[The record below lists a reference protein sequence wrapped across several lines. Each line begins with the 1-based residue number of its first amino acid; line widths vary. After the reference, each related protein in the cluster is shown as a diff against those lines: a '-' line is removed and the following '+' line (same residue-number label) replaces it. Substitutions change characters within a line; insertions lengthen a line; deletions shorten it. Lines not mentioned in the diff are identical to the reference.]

1 MKLSERLGQPG
12 PAGDGTRPPE
22 ARGAAPRT
30 AKAGPRDPADE
41 AAGDPASPRPA
52 SPRSTR
58 HTGSDLDGLKTRVR
72 AAVVAELGPNLSKG
86 SVDDRSLRECVTAV
100 LQEQLAASSIGVGPG
115 ERAGVIEAI
124 VADMLG
130 WGPLE
135 DLMSDPTVTEVMCNA
150 YDEVWVERRGL
161 IEQTDAAFANADAYR
176 QVIDRMLATV
186 GRRIDESSPMADGRL
201 PDGSRINAIIPPLA
215 TRAPVLTIRRFRQV
229 PFSVTDLISQES
241 LSADAAVFLEAAVR
255 GKLNIVISGGSG
267 TGKTTLLNV
276 LASFIPHNERIL
288 TIEDAAELR
297 LGQPHI
303 VSLES
308 RPPNIEGMGQVSI
321 RDLVRNALRMRPDRI
336 VIGEVRGGEALD
348 MLQAMNT
355 GHEGSLT
362 TVHSNTPRDALARI
376 ETMTLMAGMDL
387 PLRAIRDQVA
397 SALDLIVQL
406 DRRSDG
412 RRVISAVTEV
422 QGREGET
429 ITLQDV
435 YTRRG
440 NVLTATGLRPRVLDK
455 MAERDVTVPAKVL
468 RGSGDVVAQAIASV
482 DRRKR

>member
-1 MKLSERLGQPG
+1 
-12 PAGDGTRPPE
+12 
-22 ARGAAPRT
+22 
-30 AKAGPRDPADE
+30 
-41 AAGDPASPRPA
+41 
-52 SPRSTR
+52 
-58 HTGSDLDGLKTRVR
+58 
-72 AAVVAELGPNLSKG
+72 
-86 SVDDRSLRECVTAV
+86 
-100 LQEQLAASSIGVGPG
+100 
-115 ERAGVIEAI
+115 
-124 VADMLG
+124 
-130 WGPLE
+130 
-135 DLMSDPTVTEVMCNA
+135 
-150 YDEVWVERRGL
+150 
-161 IEQTDAAFANADAYR
+161 
-176 QVIDRMLATV
+176 
-186 GRRIDESSPMADGRL
+186 MADGRL

-229 PFSVTDLISQES
+229 PFSVTDLITQES

-255 GKLNIVISGGSG
+255 GKLNVVISGGSG

-303 VSLES
+303 VSLEA
-308 RPPNIEGMGQVSI
+308 RPPNIEGMGQVTI

-362 TVHSNTPRDALARI
+362 TVHSNGPRDALARV

-412 RRVISAVTEV
+412 RRVVSSITEV

-435 YTRRG
+435 FTRRG
-440 NVLTATGLRPRVLDK
+440 NLLSATGLLPRVLEK
-455 MAERDVTVPAKVL
+455 MAERDVTVPAKIL
-468 RGSGDVVAQAIASV
+468 RGSADILQAVDAV

>member
-1 MKLSERLGQPG
+1 
-12 PAGDGTRPPE
+12 
-22 ARGAAPRT
+22 
-30 AKAGPRDPADE
+30 
-41 AAGDPASPRPA
+41 
-52 SPRSTR
+52 
-58 HTGSDLDGLKTRVR
+58 
-72 AAVVAELGPNLSKG
+72 
-86 SVDDRSLRECVTAV
+86 
-100 LQEQLAASSIGVGPG
+100 
-115 ERAGVIEAI
+115 
-124 VADMLG
+124 
-130 WGPLE
+130 
-135 DLMSDPTVTEVMCNA
+135 
-150 YDEVWVERRGL
+150 
-161 IEQTDAAFANADAYR
+161 
-176 QVIDRMLATV
+176 
-186 GRRIDESSPMADGRL
+186 
-201 PDGSRINAIIPPLA
+201 
-215 TRAPVLTIRRFRQV
+215 VLTIRRFRQV
-229 PFSVTDLISQES
+229 PFSVTDLIAQES

-255 GKLNIVISGGSG
+255 GKLNVVISGGSG

-297 LGQPHI
+297 LGQPH
-303 VSLES
+303 VGSLEA
-308 RPPNIEGMGQVSI
+308 RPPNIEGMGQVTI

-362 TVHSNTPRDALARI
+362 TVHSNGPRDALARV

-412 RRVISAVTEV
+412 RRVVSSITEV

-435 YTRRG
+435 VTPRG
-440 NVLTATGLRPRVLDK
+440 NVLAATGLRPRV
-455 MAERDVTVPAKVL
+455 
-468 RGSGDVVAQAIASV
+468 
-482 DRRKR
+482 

>member
-1 MKLSERLGQPG
+1 M
-12 PAGDGTRPPE
+12 
-22 ARGAAPRT
+22 
-30 AKAGPRDPADE
+30 
-41 AAGDPASPRPA
+41 
-52 SPRSTR
+52 R
-58 HTGSDLDGLKTRVR
+58 HTGNELDGLKARVR

-86 SVDDRSLRECVTAV
+86 SIDDQSLRECVTRE
-100 LQEQLAASSIGVGPG
+100 LQEQLAAWSIGVGPG

-135 DLMSDPTVTEVMCNA
+135 DLMDDPTITEVMCNA

-161 IEQTDAAFANADAYR
+161 IEQSDASFPTPEAYR

-229 PFSVTDLISQES
+229 PYAVTDLIAQES

-303 VSLES
+303 VSLEA
-308 RPPNIEGMGQVSI
+308 RPPNIEGMGQVTI

-362 TVHSNTPRDALARI
+362 TVHSNGPRDALARV

-412 RRVISAVTEV
+412 RRVVASVTEV

-435 YTRRG
+435 FTRKG
-440 NVLTATGLRPRVLDK
+440 NILSATGLRPRVLDK
-455 MAERDVTVPAKVL
+455 MAEREVTVPAKIL
-468 RGSGDVVAQAIASV
+468 RGSADVLQQAIAPV

>member
-1 MKLSERLGQPG
+1 MKLSERLSQSG
-12 PAGDGTRPPE
+12 PATASRSAGRASSD
-22 ARGAAPRT
+22 AA
-30 AKAGPRDPADE
+30 GE
-41 AAGDPASPRPA
+41 AAQASERA
-52 SPRSTR
+52 RARSSRSVR
-58 HTGSDLDGLKTRVR
+58 HAGGDLDGLKARVR

-86 SVDDRSLRECVTAV
+86 SIDDQSLRECVTAE
-100 LQEQLAASSIGVGPG
+100 LQEQLAASSIGVGPS

-135 DLMSDPTVTEVMCNA
+135 DLMSDPTITEVMCNA
-150 YDEVWVERRGL
+150 YDEVWVERKGL
-161 IEQTDAAFANADAYR
+161 IEQTDAAFPTPDAYR

-229 PFSVTDLISQES
+229 PFSVTDLITQES

-255 GKLNIVISGGSG
+255 GKLNVVISGGSG

-303 VSLES
+303 VSLEA
-308 RPPNIEGMGQVSI
+308 RPPNIEGMGQVTI

-362 TVHSNTPRDALARI
+362 TVHSNGPRDALARV

-412 RRVISAVTEV
+412 RRVVSSITEV

-435 YTRRG
+435 FTRRG
-440 NVLTATGLRPRVLDK
+440 NLLSATGLRPRVLEK
-455 MAERDVTVPAKVL
+455 MAERDVTVPAKIL
-468 RGSGDVVAQAIASV
+468 RGSADVLQAVDAV

>member
-1 MKLSERLGQPG
+1 MKLSERLGQRDAEGPARPPAPG
-12 PAGDGTRPPE
+12 PFFPRPDAAGT
-22 ARGAAPRT
+22 
-30 AKAGPRDPADE
+30 PAD
-41 AAGDPASPRPA
+41 AASPGQVAEA
-52 SPRSTR
+52 SAQKSRSLRTVGPS
-58 HTGSDLDGLKTRVR
+58 GSELDALKVRVR

-86 SVDDRSLRECVTAV
+86 SIDDQALRECVTV
-100 LQEQLAASSIGVGPG
+100 KLQDQLAVSSIGVGPT

-135 DLMSDPTVTEVMCNA
+135 DLMTDGTITEVMCNA
-150 YDEVWVERRGL
+150 YDEIWVERRGL
-161 IEQTDAAFANADAYR
+161 IERTDASFASPDAYR

-186 GRRIDESSPMADGRL
+186 GRRIDESSPMSDGRL

-215 TRAPVLTIRRFRQV
+215 TRAPVLTIRRFRAV
-229 PFSVTDLISQES
+229 PFTVTDLIVQES
-241 LSADAAVFLEAAVR
+241 ISADAAVFLEAAVR

-267 TGKTTLLNV
+267 TGKTTMLNV
-276 LASFIPHNERIL
+276 LASFIPPNERVL

-297 LGQPHI
+297 LGQPHV

-362 TVHSNTPRDALARI
+362 TVHANAARDALARI
-376 ETMTLMAGMDL
+376 ETMTLMSGMDL
-387 PLRAIRDQVA
+387 PLRAVREQVA

-406 DRRSDG
+406 DRRPDG
-412 RRVISAVTEV
+412 KRVVSAITEV

-429 ITLQDV
+429 ITLQDIF
-435 YTRRG
+435 TRKG
-440 NVLTATGLRPRVLDK
+440 NQLTGTGLRPKVLDK

-468 RGSGDVVAQAIASV
+468 RGQGLPHQSVAL
-482 DRRKR
+482 DRRPR